1 MSIWGKLAGATAG
14 FVAGGPL
21 GALIGGV
28 AGHFAD
34 AAIAS
39 AAQESGAPP
48 DTSDYRDDGFAFTV
62 GVIALGAKMAKAD
75 GKVTSDEVDAF
86 AEIFVIPPEE
96 FDNVRRLFN
105 LAKQDVAGFESYARQ
120 IANIFRGRPGVL
132 EDLLDGLF
140 HIAKADGELHP
151 KEIDYLRRVAEIF
164 GFAPREF
171 NRIRSGHE
179 LELSGERPENPY
191 LILGIDPDISDDDLK
206 KAYRRAVKEN
216 HPDALTARGVPEEF
230 VILANEKLAAIN
242 VAYEEICLER
252 GLS

>member
-34 AAIAS
+34 AAIESVSLESAS
-39 AAQESGAPP
+39 HEHGA
-48 DTSDYRDDGFAFTV
+48 SKDDEGFAFTV

-75 GKVTSDEVDAF
+75 GQVTADEVDAF

-105 LAKQDVAGFESYARQ
+105 LAKQDVAGFESYAKQ
-120 IANIFRGRPGVL
+120 IANIFRNRPGVL

-171 NRIRSGHE
+171 NRIHSGHAVE
-179 LELSGERPENPY
+179 LTGEQPADPY
-191 LILGIDPDISDDDLK
+191 LILGVDPDISDDDLK

-216 HPDALTARGVPEEF
+216 HPDALTARGVPQEF
-230 VILANEKLAAIN
+230 LILANEKLSAIN
-242 VAYEEICLER
+242 VAYEQIRLER
-252 GLS
+252 GLG